1 MKNIV
6 FIIGVLI
13 LTNINIFSYSN
24 DIPPLHSYLYISPQI
39 KFGKMENGNGFSE
52 LQYFK
57 FRYKTIYH
65 YSIEGSVS
73 TSFTSP
79 RGSLTSFN
87 HSVNRIWMKFTYRP
101 FHDVGFFV
109 EGSLV
114 DNIPQSDNAVDY
126 IIYQNYQAVGI
137 SFDIDKFNFTF

>member
-1 MKNIV
+1 MNKIV
-6 FIIGVLI
+6 GTIVL
-13 LTNINIFSYSN
+13 LLAFCFGAFGYSS
-24 DIPPLHSYLYISPQI
+24 DIPPLYSYLHVSPQI

-52 LQYFK
+52 VQYLK
-57 FRYKTIYH
+57 FRYKTIH
-65 YSIEGSVS
+65 NYSLEGSLS

-79 RGSLTSFN
+79 RESLTSFN
-87 HSVNRIWMKFTYRP
+87 HSVNRIWIKFTYSP
-101 FHDVGFFV
+101 FHDIGFFF

-126 IIYQNYQAVGI
+126 ILYQNYQAVGI